1 MLEFHEQAAWRVTLQ
16 HLRKSYSRR
25 PTQGG
30 RLELMLRQNSDWAP
44 DRARGIPVRRGAAAA
59 APLHAGPLGRL
70 RSRRPPSSADTR
82 PLGSA
87 SRRGRH
93 GGRVLSCE
101 LATLL
106 RYVWWKYGPAEQR
119 RIGRPALAWG
129 SWQVRSRRGRAAVV
143 FSFLPEGC
151 RAFAGGMD
159 AETSCHS
166 VGVAPGGRNS
176 Y

>member
-1 MLEFHEQAAWRVTLQ
+1 MNRPLGGSRCSTWRKT
-16 HLRKSYSRR
+16 YSRR

-30 RLELMLRQNSDWAP
+30 RLELMLRQNSDWVP
-44 DRARGIPVRRGAAAA
+44 DRARGRPVRRGAAVA

-106 RYVWWKYGPAEQR
+106 RVVEVRPGGAAAHWAAGTRLGIVAGAVPARQ
-119 RIGRPALAWG
+119 G
-129 SWQVRSRRGRAAVV
+129 SRCLQ
-143 FSFLPEGC
+143 LP
-151 RAFAGGMD
+151 AGGLPCVRGWD
-159 AETSCHS
+159 GLHLSTRRPRATQ
-166 VGVAPGGRNS
+166 
-176 Y
+176 